1 MIPTLTVIFETQTSF
16 ADNASEISS
25 EEGYGSSQCEPR
37 ARFRFARS
45 EICREGS
52 GVVVDRRMENMAGV
66 WMVVPGR
73 SATMRYVTGQD
84 LAVAVL
90 AMLALKAEK

>member
-1 MIPTLTVIFETQTSF
+1 
-16 ADNASEISS
+16 
-25 EEGYGSSQCEPR
+25 
-37 ARFRFARS
+37 
-45 EICREGS
+45 
-52 GVVVDRRMENMAGV
+52 MENMAGV
-66 WMVVPGR
+66 SMIVPGG

>member
-1 MIPTLTVIFETQTSF
+1 
-16 ADNASEISS
+16 
-25 EEGYGSSQCEPR
+25 
-37 ARFRFARS
+37 
-45 EICREGS
+45 
-52 GVVVDRRMENMAGV
+52 MENMAGV

-84 LAVAVL
+84 LAVL